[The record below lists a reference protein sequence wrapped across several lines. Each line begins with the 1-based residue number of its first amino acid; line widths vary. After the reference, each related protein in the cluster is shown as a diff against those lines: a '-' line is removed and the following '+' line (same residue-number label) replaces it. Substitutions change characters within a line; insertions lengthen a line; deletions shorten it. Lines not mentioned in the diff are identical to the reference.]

1 MQIKMIFLALLLASC
16 GLKPYKMDIH
26 QGNVITA
33 EMREK
38 LKLGMSKQQVRYV
51 LGTPL
56 INDAFHGN
64 RWDYVYRHEQGGKVV
79 EQQRLTLIFLDNSLQ
94 SIDDGKQLIQA
105 DPNAPKPPLIIA
117 KAFVPVEIPSQPI
130 VVEPIVL
137 APLVDLPADVTEAV
151 QAWADAWSAK
161 DAAQYFASYADG
173 FKPIGMSK
181 SAWQARREARMSKS
195 KSITVTLSDL
205 KIKAIDDNHASA
217 TFAQNYRAD
226 SYQDKSRKLLQLEKI
241 DDAWLIV
248 SEQVV
253 K

>member
-1 MQIKMIFLALLLASC
+1 MKIKMIFLALLLASC

-26 QGNVITA
+26 QGNVITT

-79 EQQRLTLIFLDNSLQ
+79 EQQRLTLNFLGNSLQ

-105 DPNAPKPPLIIA
+105 DPSAPKPPLVIA
-117 KAFVPVEIPSQPI
+117 TADVPVVMPSPPI
-130 VVEPIVL
+130 VAKPIASV
-137 APLVDLPADVTEAV
+137 PPVDATANVKEAL

-161 DAAQYFASYADG
+161 DAEQYFASYADS
-173 FKPIGMSK
+173 FKPSGMSK
-181 SAWQARREARMSKS
+181 SAWHARREAHMSKS

-217 TFAQNYRAD
+217 TFVQNYRAD
-226 SYQDKSRKLLQLEKI
+226 SYQDKSRKILQLEKI

-248 SEQVV
+248 SEQSA

>member
-16 GLKPYKMDIH
+16 SLKPYKMDIH

-56 INDAFHGN
+56 ISDAFHGN
-64 RWDYVYRHEQGGKVV
+64 RWDYVYRHEQGGKVI
-79 EQQRLTLIFLDNSLQ
+79 EQQGLTLNFLDNSLQ

-105 DPNAPKPPLIIA
+105 DPNAPKPPLVIA
-117 KAFVPVEIPSQPI
+117 TADVPVVMPSPPI
-130 VVEPIVL
+130 VAKPMVVVP
-137 APLVDLPADVTEAV
+137 PVDSTADVKEAL
-151 QAWADAWSAK
+151 QACADAWSAK
-161 DAAQYFASYADG
+161 DAEQYFASYADS
-173 FKPIGMSK
+173 FKPSGMSK
-181 SAWQARREARMSKS
+181 SRWQAQREARMSKS
-195 KSITVTLSDL
+195 KSIAVTLSDL
-205 KIKAIDDNHASA
+205 QVKLSDDNHARA
-217 TFAQNYRAD
+217 TFVQNYRTD
-226 SYQDKSRKLLQLEKI
+226 SYQEKTRKILQLEKI

-248 SEQVV
+248 SEQSV